1 MEDRQMNHVYKFHSK
16 SPEESHELAIQ
27 LGSRL
32 RKGDVITL
40 AGDLGAGKT
49 SFTKGLAKGLGVTRN
64 VNSPTF
70 TIMKEYEGRLPFYH
84 MDAYRIED
92 EFEDLGLDEYF
103 HGDGVSVVEWPSMIE
118 EQLPEHRLA
127 IQIDYL
133 GERERTF
140 SFLPLGEH
148 YIKMCEEL
156 FNK

>member
-1 MEDRQMNHVYKFHSK
+1 MKSIYKYHSK
-16 SPEESHELAIQ
+16 SPEESHELAKE

-32 RKGDVITL
+32 GIGDVITL
-40 AGDLGAGKT
+40 TGDLGAGKT
-49 SFTKGLAKGLGVTRN
+49 TFTKGIAIGLGVKRN

-103 HGDGVSVVEWPSMIE
+103 HGDGVTVVEWPSMIE
-118 EQLPEHRLA
+118 EQLPEHHLA

-133 GERERTF
+133 GETERTF
-140 SFLPLGEH
+140 FFSPLGEH